1 MSEHRRAIMA
11 EVDRS
16 RCCPICGK
24 TNLKHMTRHMK
35 DHRLRANAKMQCPY
49 CKRGFS
55 RHTDMI
61 QHQRIHT
68 GERPFIC
75 EICAF
80 TFTSA
85 SSLLRHH
92 KLTHIINAIEQQQQ
106 QQQNDAA
113 STTTLAP
120 NNNKCKKP
128 LTKEQRIRTITPA
141 RTVVVSTKR
150 NPLPKLICPLC
161 KGEYV
166 GSTSLSLHM
175 RVEHAPHGKEAYRRL
190 LDVTCMLC
198 NEQYSSADELAAHK
212 VDNHYQHVCGI
223 CAQGFDNKRTLAY
236 HEQRHSKK
244 ERKHKCAVSRHR
256 VK

>member
-1 MSEHRRAIMA
+1 
-11 EVDRS
+11 
-16 RCCPICGK
+16 
-24 TNLKHMTRHMK
+24 MTRHMK
-35 DHRLRANAKMQCPY
+35 DHRLRENAKIQCPY

-92 KLTHIINAIEQQQQ
+92 KLTHIIDAIEQSAGDV
-106 QQQNDAA
+106 NAV
-113 STTTLAP
+113 TTTART
-120 NNNKCKKP
+120 KKS

-141 RTVVVSTKR
+141 RTVVVSMKR

-190 LDVTCMLC
+190 LEMTCMLC
-198 NEQYSSADELAAHK
+198 NKQYASVAELAAHK
-212 VDNHYQHVCGI
+212 VANHYQHVCGI
-223 CAQGFDNKRTLAY
+223 CSQGFDNKRTLEY

-244 ERKHKCAVSRHR
+244 ERKHKCVVRENAHHIKSGKFRHFIF
-256 VK
+256 KTGM